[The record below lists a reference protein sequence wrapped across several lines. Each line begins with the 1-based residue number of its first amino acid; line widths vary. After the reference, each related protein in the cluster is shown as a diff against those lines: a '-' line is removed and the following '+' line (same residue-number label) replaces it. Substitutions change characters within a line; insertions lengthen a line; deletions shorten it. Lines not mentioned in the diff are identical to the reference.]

1 MEGFLLKHCNVCM
14 IIECLLSNNHECMS
28 ILNQNYFSTV
38 ARISPGFAKK
48 MMNGPK
54 FQIIAIPSQRTL
66 VAWVKRNRGSKHDCI
81 LIGREIVG
89 LTSHW
94 MKFSV

>member
-1 MEGFLLKHCNVCM
+1 MHEYFEPKLFFYCGSYQPGVC
-14 IIECLLSNNHECMS
+14 
-28 ILNQNYFSTV
+28 
-38 ARISPGFAKK
+38 KK

-94 MKFSV
+94 MIFVGK

>member
-1 MEGFLLKHCNVCM
+1 MEVFHLRQCKVCM
-14 IIECLLSNNHECMS
+14 IIECLLRNNHECMS
-28 ILNQNYFSTV
+28 ILNKKYFS
-38 ARISPGFAKK
+38 RISPRFAKK

-81 LIGREIVG
+81 LIGHAIVCLTPHWMIFVG
-89 LTSHW
+89 L
-94 MKFSV
+94 